1 MFKLHKAF
9 FIIIAAIILL
19 AVGLR
24 VALVTGALNG
34 TGHSYEI
41 TVLNANGVTQTYFTR
56 DYSEEDKCITF
67 KDEFGVEQKVCGQ
80 YQITKW

>member
-1 MFKLHKAF
+1 MFRLQKAF
-9 FIIIAAIILL
+9 FIIIAVIILL

-24 VALVTGALNG
+24 VALVSGALTEN
-34 TGHSYEI
+34 GHSYEI
-41 TVLNANGVTQTYFTR
+41 TVLNTNGVTTTYFTR

-67 KDEFGVEQKVCGQ
+67 KDEFGVEQKICGQ